1 MLSLRELL
9 MAQKR
14 NIERYFRKNQKKR
27 KILSFKNQVLRKSTP
42 VSSHDSINANYR
54 QVSLTGTD
62 HSISK
67 LSKVFQFEKKT
78 FIGIFWNVF
87 RSWTIIVSHSPTVK
101 IWTISRFFY
110 ILKYFGYCNYN
121 YKHVYSVTRCFIW
134 SVINFLSIASFSC
147 DRFLQK

>member
-78 FIGIFWNVF
+78 VIGIFWNVF
-87 RSWTIIVSHSPTVK
+87 RS
-101 IWTISRFFY
+101 
-110 ILKYFGYCNYN
+110 
-121 YKHVYSVTRCFIW
+121 
-134 SVINFLSIASFSC
+134 
-147 DRFLQK
+147 